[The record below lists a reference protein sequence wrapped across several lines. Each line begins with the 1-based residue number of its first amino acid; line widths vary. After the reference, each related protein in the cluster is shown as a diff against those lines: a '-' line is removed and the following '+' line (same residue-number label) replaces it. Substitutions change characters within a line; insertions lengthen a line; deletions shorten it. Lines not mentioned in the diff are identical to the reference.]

1 MLCPKTEPFF
11 PLAVSSIAAQPQNG
25 LFLGKQIGHF
35 CLVLGNLFNIKAA
48 HDSQRYT
55 CGIFMQICILC
66 LCMPYAKLVIITRH
80 MQEMLNIIWEECDT
94 FWEIHKSR
102 LQMWDTIPYFWKLEK
117 MWSCNKSVHYQSNAM
132 GKNFTFLSML
142 NQTDHLKG
150 IWRVMLQTENWTG
163 DGTLF
168 CANMK
173 KGEYCRFLQSK
184 SLLCCYKKKYTNE
197 KLDING
203 QISRTSRFKFS
214 WILLLRFL

>member
-11 PLAVSSIAAQPQNG
+11 PWAVSSIAAQPQNG

-66 LCMPYAKLVIITRH
+66 LCMPYAKLVIITSH
-80 MQEMLNIIWEECDT
+80 MHEMLNIIWEECDT

-117 MWSCNKSVHYQSNAM
+117 MWSCNKSDHYQSNAM

-150 IWRVMLQTENWTG
+150 DLKGDATDRKLNRRWHIILRKHEKRRILPISTIQITFML
-163 DGTLF
+163 L
-168 CANMK
+168 
-173 KGEYCRFLQSK
+173 
-184 SLLCCYKKKYTNE
+184 
-197 KLDING
+197 
-203 QISRTSRFKFS
+203 
-214 WILLLRFL
+214 